1 MSEKVEL
8 PSPRSFGLTFAV
20 VFAIIGLWPL
30 PWRGEEPRYWSL
42 GIAAAFAI
50 APFVAPRV
58 LAPFNW
64 LWFQIGLALHH
75 IVNPLLMALIYYLAV
90 VPIGLLL
97 RLFGK
102 DLLRLRRRPKAAS
115 YWIAREPPG
124 PEPGSMTRQF

>member
-20 VFAIIGLWPL
+20 VFAIVGLWPL
-30 PWRGEEPRYWSL
+30 VWRAEEPRYWSL

-58 LAPFNW
+58 LAPLNW
-64 LWFQIGLALHH
+64 LWFRIGLALHH
-75 IVNPLLMALIYYLAV
+75 IVNPLIMALIYYLAV

-102 DLLRLRRRPKAAS
+102 DLLRLRRRPKAQS

-124 PEPGSMTRQF
+124 PEPGSMSRQF